1 MKFLHFQI
9 TYFQNSKNWMTRIFL
24 WNLDHTL
31 VEQTYPCYP
40 CDLQRRKWEPWLSMF
55 RDFQTSIS
63 IWLAIYFAVSFFIFS
78 SLSVS
83 ASDLISRLVRGEVCR
98 SEQIQSHPFFKG
110 VNWNEVSCTQFSYTV
125 LGPFGQRVHAKND
138 HPPAKKHEDSGHEIA
153 WVLPIYTYT
162 LNRWHNPTTRYC
174 KVCHHEQFM
183 CICFLSM

>member
-1 MKFLHFQI
+1 MKFRSYFSKTNVHLLPMRRTTKKMRTLTVNVSGFSDFHF
-9 TYFQNSKNWMTRIFL
+9 
-24 WNLDHTL
+24 
-31 VEQTYPCYP
+31 
-40 CDLQRRKWEPWLSMF
+40 
-55 RDFQTSIS
+55 
-63 IWLAIYFAVSFFIFS
+63 IWLAIYFAFSFFIFS

-98 SEQIQSHPFFKG
+98 GEQIQSHPFFKG

-138 HPPAKKHEDSGHEIA
+138 HPPAKKYEDSGHEIA

-174 KVCHHEQFM
+174 KVTKRWHNPKCLLWSQRD
-183 CICFLSM
+183 FL